1 MAEAEAEGKTAGG
14 GAERDNERDV
24 RQLINSRV
32 QTVRVRSLE
41 GYLEGKG
48 PRLILE
54 LSLA

>member
-1 MAEAEAEGKTAGG
+1 MRMGIGKKALG
-14 GAERDNERDV
+14 RFRSISIKDK
-24 RQLINSRV
+24 
-32 QTVRVRSLE
+32 RSLE